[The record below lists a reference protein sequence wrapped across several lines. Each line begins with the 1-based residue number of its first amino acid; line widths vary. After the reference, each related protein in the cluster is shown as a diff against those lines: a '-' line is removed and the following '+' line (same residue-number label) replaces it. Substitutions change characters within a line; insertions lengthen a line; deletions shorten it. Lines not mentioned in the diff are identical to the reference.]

1 MINNQNSQL
10 KDFIHIEKGVIP
22 SQYCNDLIEFLKD
35 QEWNKSLRYN
45 SIDDN
50 IISDDECDMCFI
62 SPEDNKQFNTFIIE
76 AGTVYNNKYSYL
88 NSENTSSIMEF
99 FTPVRF
105 NRYNY
110 GQFMNTHQDHI
121 RSIFDG
127 ERKGI
132 PVLSF
137 IFNFNDDYEGAD
149 LCFWDDYIIPLAK
162 GDIVMFPSTFLFP
175 HRVTKCIKG
184 TRYSGAVWGW

>member
-1 MINNQNSQL
+1 MLYTVPASSIKVLNCLLSSGDIKHISHSLSDIILSSIELYLSDLFHSWSLRNS
-10 KDFIHIEKGVIP
+10 I
-22 SQYCNDLIEFLKD
+22 
-35 QEWNKSLRYN
+35 KSLQYW
-45 SIDDN
+45 
-50 IISDDECDMCFI
+50 E
-62 SPEDNKQFNTFIIE
+62 
-76 AGTVYNNKYSYL
+76 
-88 NSENTSSIMEF
+88 
-99 FTPVRF
+99 
-105 NRYNY
+105 
-110 GQFMNTHQDHI
+110 
-121 RSIFDG
+121 
-127 ERKGI
+127 GI